1 MYAYFFVCDVCYYA
15 LQTLS
20 LRYII
25 IAAMKFVNRIEE
37 SERLSKDILLPMDVI
52 GLMRQE

>member
-25 IAAMKFVNRIEE
+25 IAT
-37 SERLSKDILLPMDVI
+37 KDILLPMDVI